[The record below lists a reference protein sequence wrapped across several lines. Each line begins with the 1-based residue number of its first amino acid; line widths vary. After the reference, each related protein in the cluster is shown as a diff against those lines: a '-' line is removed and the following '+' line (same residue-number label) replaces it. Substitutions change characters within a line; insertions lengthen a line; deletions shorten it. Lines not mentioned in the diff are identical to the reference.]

1 MAAAFRTAR
10 DYNSNMMRPVA
21 CLLLI
26 TSLLTQGAA
35 LPHTHAGSEMALP
48 AGHDLRP
55 HFHLSGAAHS
65 HHVHHA
71 AYRQPTLLSQTDEQA
86 NCFSAPP
93 CDHDHDA
100 VYLNAG
106 GTVSVMEQSA
116 GWAMLAV
123 ASVALV
129 GELDDITPG
138 GLHAGSLPCYG
149 DHVPIFLASTRLL
162 V

>member
-1 MAAAFRTAR
+1 
-10 DYNSNMMRPVA
+10 MMRAVS

-26 TSLLTQGAA
+26 ASLLAQGAA
-35 LPHTHAGSEMALP
+35 LPHVHAGSDAALP

-55 HFHLSGAAHS
+55 HFHLSGDAHS
-65 HHVHHA
+65 HHVRHA
-71 AYRQPTLLSQTDEQA
+71 VQRQPMFFAQPHELV
-86 NCFSAPP
+86 NCCAVPP

-116 GWAMLAV
+116 GWTTLAV
-123 ASVALV
+123 TSVALV
-129 GELDDITPG
+129 GELGDIAPST
-138 GLHAGSLPCYG
+138 LHAGALPCHG